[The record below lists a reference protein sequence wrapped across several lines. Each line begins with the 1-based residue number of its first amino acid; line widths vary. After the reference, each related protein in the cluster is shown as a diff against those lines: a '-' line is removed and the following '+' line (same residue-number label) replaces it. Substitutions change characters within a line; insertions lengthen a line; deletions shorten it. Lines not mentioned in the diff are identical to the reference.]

1 MERAV
6 GDANGT
12 DFTEGLDPNG
22 RDRAMPG
29 RDDEVS
35 QESASWGWPGKNPC
49 GARKKTRDV

>member
-1 MERAV
+1 VERAV

-35 QESASWGWPGKNPC
+35 QESASWGRPGKNPC